1 MKGNKFNNSEIL
13 IHQCNHW
20 FNEYSRL
27 IDENEYKRNYNLII
41 EALGCAKGSLCALKE
56 IDPSNKSLYEN
67 ILSNIDSELNKI
79 NSKSSIQRNH
89 ILSDIP
95 IFLDLKSYQ
104 KSLLN

>member
-27 IDENEYKRNYNLII
+27 INENEHKKNHNLII

-56 IDPSNKSLYEN
+56 IDPSNKSLYED
-67 ILSNIDSELNKI
+67 ILSSIDFELNKI
-79 NSKSSIQRNH
+79 NSKSLISKNTT
-89 ILSDIP
+89 LSNIP

-104 KSLLN
+104 KSLIN